1 MNDKARDHWNSVYA
15 SKDINRLGWYEA
27 APEPSISLISK
38 CPIGKDEPVL
48 DVGAGASTLI
58 DYLLDQGYGNI
69 TALDISET
77 ALQKLRGRLGEEKS
91 RRVRWIVDD
100 ITEPAHVAEL
110 SDIALW
116 HDRALLHF
124 LLVEKEREMYLT
136 VLKRVVR
143 SGGYVIIAAFSL
155 TGARK
160 CSGLD
165 VMNYDERILSDFLGK
180 DFGLIEHFDHTYY
193 TPSGQE
199 RPYIYTLFQRKQS
212 KDRN

>member
-1 MNDKARDHWNSVYA
+1 MNARTKDHWNRVYT
-15 SKDINRLGWYEA
+15 SREIKSLGWYESVS
-27 APEPSISLISK
+27 EPSIRLISK
-38 CPIGKDEPVL
+38 CPIGKDDRVL

-58 DYLLDQGYGNI
+58 DYLLDQGYGNV

-77 ALQKLRGRLGEEKS
+77 ALQKLKERLGEEKS

-100 ITEPAHVAEL
+100 ITEPAHMAEL
-110 SDIALW
+110 TDVALW

-124 LLVEKEREMYLT
+124 LLGEKERQMYLT
-136 VLKRVVR
+136 VLNKAVK

-165 VMNYDERILSDFLGK
+165 VMNYDQRILSDLLGNGY
-180 DFGLIEHFDHTYY
+180 DLIEHFDYTYY

-199 RPYIYTLFQRKQS
+199 RPYIYTLFRKKLS
-212 KDRN
+212 ES

>member
-1 MNDKARDHWNSVYA
+1 MNAGTKDHWDRVYA
-15 SKDINRLGWYEA
+15 ANEINRLGWYEA

-38 CPIGKDEPVL
+38 CRIGKDDPIL

-58 DYLLDQGYGNI
+58 DYLLDQGYSNI
-69 TALDISET
+69 TVLDISET
-77 ALQKLRGRLGEEKS
+77 ALEKLKERLGEEKS

-100 ITEPAHVAEL
+100 ITEPAQMAEL
-110 SDIALW
+110 RDVALW

-124 LLVEKEREMYLT
+124 LLGEKEREMYLT
-136 VLKRVVR
+136 VLNRSVR
-143 SGGYVIIAAFSL
+143 IGGYVIIAAFSL

-165 VMNYDERILSDFLGK
+165 VMNYDQRILSDFLGK
-180 DFGLIEHFDHTYY
+180 DYCLIEYFDYLYY

-199 RPYIYTLFQRKQS
+199 RPYIYTLFRRKQS
-212 KDRN
+212 KD